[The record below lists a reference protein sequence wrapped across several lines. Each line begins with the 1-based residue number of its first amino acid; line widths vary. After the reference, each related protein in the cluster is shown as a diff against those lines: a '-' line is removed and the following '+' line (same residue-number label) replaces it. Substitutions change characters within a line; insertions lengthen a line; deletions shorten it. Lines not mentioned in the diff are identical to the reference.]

1 MSINGCLLAFVL
13 GCNVTAEI
21 IKEVEEGQLVT
32 LRCPHSVEGK
42 LTWSREMNGNKS
54 DILMIVGDRDMRP
67 NDPGKR
73 YNSLSD
79 GSLNIRKVA
88 ASDAG
93 KYFCNNEI
101 AVELRVIPRG
111 KKTTSPTTRP
121 PPAPPSPTTR
131 PTATTTST
139 VATALPTVTNTANQ
153 QVHLGLAIGKVF
165 PFLLLVILLVIIFV
179 CFTWGRRSK
188 RRENEERQ
196 PVYEEIQEGSAHQP
210 SKGGSNQNDPTY
222 STIQDLAPPATWTE
236 MFQPSES
243 PHFLIGNTS
252 LDGNQKGSSHPTDQ
266 TYFLLEKPKAAGNI
280 NDQHALLYL

>member
-188 RRENEERQ
+188 RR
-196 PVYEEIQEGSAHQP
+196 
-210 SKGGSNQNDPTY
+210 GGSNQNDPTY